1 MSYPSYLEYF
11 SSSIENVSTA
21 SFKIAPTSNNAVS
34 SHQQITFQLPQNTL
48 LDFRKLRM
56 QFQVTATGTFTR
68 LPAHASAYFNR
79 ISVEVGGQTISSFEN
94 ANVLDEILR
103 NNLQIEVDPVNEH
116 STVQRKNDPFSAA
129 AITAAE
135 TYDTDDDKAFFSIDL
150 GTLARSIQPSI
161 VAMMMLPQVS
171 IVLHLAENAVC
182 ASPFEIDTL
191 ANFKKAATAQG
202 TYSIVNHNLI
212 AECYDVQ
219 DGSLLPM
226 YQQTM
231 QDQGYLEL
239 TYENWTSFSDVFNQV
254 TRFSSSSQS
263 VNKLVA
269 TFRRGDATAPLD
281 GTDGGAY
288 NAKNGA
294 VPVQGYNNELLACAA
309 GQYGGADSSTLNKG
323 FIAGVLGQPE
333 TNGAVYQ
340 TAFFTGTAPIKAAS
354 LENGIPKAGTLEPM
368 LNFSVNSVKMPSYN
382 CKASQWYN
390 ATKSGWGVSRTKSN
404 SLGEWLQNRYSIC
417 QRLDLPDSKQL
428 RVMSGLNLK
437 ASNANLTLE
446 VTGNSSAAST
456 VDNVLVYVANS
467 SILRV
472 GIGKQ
477 IQILS

>member
-116 STVQRKNDPFSAA
+116 STVQRTNDPFSAA

-171 IVLHLAENAVC
+171 IVLHLAENAIC
-182 ASPFEIDTL
+182 ASPFDIDTL
-191 ANFKKAATAQG
+191 ANFKKVATAQG

-281 GTDGGAY
+281 GVGGGAY

-294 VPVQGYNNELLACAA
+294 VPVQGFNNELIASAA
-309 GQYGGADSSTLNKG
+309 NVGFQAGA
-323 FIAGVLGQPE
+323 LGQPE
-333 TNGAVYQ
+333 TQGAVYQ

-354 LENGIPKAGTLEPM
+354 LENGIPKAATLEPM
-368 LNFSVNSVKMPSYN
+368 INFSVNSVKMPSYN
-382 CKASQWYN
+382 CKASHWYD

>member
-56 QFQVTATGTFTR
+56 QFQVTSTGDYTR

-116 STVQRKNDPFSAA
+116 STVQRVNDPFSAA
-129 AITAAE
+129 AMTAAE

-182 ASPFEIDTL
+182 ASPIDIDTL
-191 ANFKKAATAQG
+191 ANFKKADTSQG

-269 TFRRGDATAPLD
+269 TFRRGDATAPLN
-281 GTDGGAY
+281 GENGGAY
-288 NAKNGA
+288 NAVNGA
-294 VPVQGYNNELLACAA
+294 VPVQGYNNELLASAA
-309 GQYGGADSSTLNKG
+309 GVGNQAGA
-323 FIAGVLGQPE
+323 LGQPE
-333 TNGAVYQ
+333 TQGAVYQ

-354 LENGIPKAGTLEPM
+354 LENGIPKAATLEPM

-382 CKASQWYN
+382 CKASQWYD

>member
-11 SSSIENVSTA
+11 SSSIDNVSTA
-21 SFKIAPTSNNAVS
+21 TFKIAPTSNNEVS
-34 SHQQITFQLPQNTL
+34 SHQQMTFLLPQNCL

-56 QFQVTATGTFTR
+56 QFQVKSTGNFTR

-79 ISVEVGGQTISSFEN
+79 ISIEVGGQTISAFEN

-116 STVQRKNDPFSAA
+116 STVQRKNDPFSAT

-135 TYDTDDDKAFFSIDL
+135 TYPTDDNKAFFSIDL

-171 IVLHLAENAVC
+171 IHLHLAENAVC
-182 ASPFEIDTL
+182 VSPTNINSL
-191 ANFKKAATAQG
+191 ANFVAAGTQG

-219 DGSLLPM
+219 DGSLMAM
-226 YQQTM
+226 YEQTM
-231 QDQGYLEL
+231 QDQGYIEL

-254 TRFSSSSQS
+254 TRFSSSAQS
-263 VNKLVA
+263 LNKIVA
-269 TFRRGDATAPLD
+269 TFRRGSAVTPLAA
-281 GTDGGAY
+281 AY
-288 NAKNGA
+288 NSANGA
-294 VPVQGYNNELLACAA
+294 VAVRGYNNSLLASAA
-309 GQYGGADSSTLNKG
+309 NVGFQAD
-323 FIAGVLGQPE
+323 ALGQPE
-333 TNGAVYQ
+333 TQGAVYQ
-340 TAFFTGTAPIKAAS
+340 SAFFTQTAPIVAAS
-354 LENGIPKAGTLEPM
+354 LTGGVPKTSTLEPT
-368 LNFSVNSVKMPSYN
+368 LNLSVNSVKMPSYN
-382 CKASQWYN
+382 CKASGWYD

-404 SLGEWLQNRYSIC
+404 SLAEFMLHRFSIC

-446 VTGNSSAAST
+446 VTGNASAATT
-456 VDNVLVYVANS
+456 VDNVLVFIAS
-467 SILRV
+467 SNIIRCGL
-472 GIGKQ
+472 GKQ
-477 IQILS
+477 IQILH

>member
-1 MSYPSYLEYF
+1 
-11 SSSIENVSTA
+11 
-21 SFKIAPTSNNAVS
+21 
-34 SHQQITFQLPQNTL
+34 
-48 LDFRKLRM
+48 
-56 QFQVTATGTFTR
+56 
-68 LPAHASAYFNR
+68 
-79 ISVEVGGQTISSFEN
+79 
-94 ANVLDEILR
+94 
-103 NNLQIEVDPVNEH
+103 
-116 STVQRKNDPFSAA
+116 
-129 AITAAE
+129 
-135 TYDTDDDKAFFSIDL
+135 
-150 GTLARSIQPSI
+150 
-161 VAMMMLPQVS
+161 
-171 IVLHLAENAVC
+171 
-182 ASPFEIDTL
+182 
-191 ANFKKAATAQG
+191 
-202 TYSIVNHNLI
+202 
-212 AECYDVQ
+212 
-219 DGSLLPM
+219 M

-269 TFRRGDATAPLD
+269 TFRRGDNTAPL
-281 GTDGGAY
+281 GATGGGAY

-294 VPVQGYNNELLACAA
+294 VAVQGYNNELLAA
-309 GQYGGADSSTLNKG
+309 G
-323 FIAGVLGQPE
+323 AGVGAQTGALGQPE
-333 TNGAVYQ
+333 TQGAVYQ

-354 LENGIPKAGTLEPM
+354 LENGIPKAATLEPM

-382 CKASQWYN
+382 CKSSQWYD